1 MSENRTGSFPP
12 HRGEA
17 RLVRAASDAVQ
28 RSYANADRM
37 DCPSSEA
44 IEAVVVRRFSHP
56 DFDDTV
62 DHIAMCAPCLEVY
75 NRRRQRHRFRQRSG
89 WAAGFAAL
97 LLLGLVWT
105 YLNREHR
112 PEHEVAKRT
121 PTPPVVAT
129 LDYSSWTTER
139 SASPSAPKRETP
151 KVARAR
157 LALTLLLPIGTEDGP
172 YTVRVLSASG
182 EVVAEASG
190 VARWTGKAERLDIN
204 LDLSWLPSAAYTLT
218 IQSSGM
224 SERAYPVLVE

>member
-1 MSENRTGSFPP
+1 MNENRTGSFPP
-12 HRGEA
+12 HRAET
-17 RLVRAASDAVQ
+17 RLVRAASDAVK
-28 RSYANADRM
+28 RSYANPDRI

-62 DHIAMCAPCLEVY
+62 DHIAMCAPCLEAY
-75 NRRRQRHRFRQRSG
+75 SRRRQRHRLRQRSV

-129 LDYSSWTTER
+129 LDYSSWTAER
-139 SASPSAPKRETP
+139 SASSSAPKHETP
-151 KVARAR
+151 KVARVR

-172 YTVRVLSASG
+172 YDVRVLSASG
-182 EVVAEASG
+182 KVVAEASG

-204 LDLSWLPSAAYTLT
+204 LDLSRLPPAAYTLA
-218 IQSSGM
+218 IQSPGT
-224 SERAYPVLVE
+224 SERAYPVLLE